1 VSPFENREVAVTGM
15 GIVSCLGIGTE
26 ACSRSLREGRSGIGL
41 DPERKAL
48 GFRSSLTGQVRG
60 FEPEKVLS
68 RKARKTMPE
77 VGVWAYAA
85 CEEARQM
92 AGLSPDDLRGP
103 AAGVIVG
110 NDSAAAATVEGIDR
124 TRADKT
130 TRLLGSGLVFQS
142 MTSSVSMNLST
153 LYGSQGASWTV
164 AAACSSGAHS
174 VGQAALLVATGLQDV
189 VLAGGAQ
196 EIDFEAFATFD
207 AINAFSVREDD
218 PERAPRP
225 FDRSRDGLVPSGGAA
240 MLVVESLER
249 ARRRGA
255 RVLARIAGYAFSCD
269 GEHISLANGKG
280 ALRCME
286 DALSRARLSPGEV
299 EYVNAHATGTPLG
312 DAIEARALAAVFGEK
327 NVPVSSTKSMSGH
340 ECWMA
345 GASELVY
352 SMIMMRDGFVAG
364 TRNLEDPDEAC
375 SGLFLPRSALERKP
389 RTVLS
394 NSFGFGGTN
403 AAIVLVADDEA

>member
-1 VSPFENREVAVTGM
+1 MTFQNREVVISGM
-15 GIVSCLGIGTE
+15 GVVSCLGIGVD
-26 ACSRSLREGRSGIGL
+26 AVSRSLREGRSGITL
-41 DPERKAL
+41 DAERKAL
-48 GFRSSLTGQVRG
+48 GFRSALTGKVVG
-60 FEPEKVLS
+60 FEPENYLS
-68 RKARKTMPE
+68 RKARKTLPE

-85 CEEARQM
+85 AEEARAM
-92 AGLSPDDLRGP
+92 AGLSMDDLRGP
-103 AAGVIVG
+103 SVGVIVG
-110 NDSAAAATVEGIDR
+110 NDSAAAATVEGIDK

-153 LYGSQGASWTV
+153 LYGAQGASWTL

-196 EIDFEAFATFD
+196 EINFAAFATFD
-207 AINAFSVREDD
+207 AINAFSTREEE
-218 PERAPRP
+218 PTRTPRP
-225 FDRSRDGLVPSGGAA
+225 FDRARDGLVPSGGAA
-240 MLVVESLER
+240 MLVVETLER
-249 ARRRGA
+249 ARKRGA
-255 RVLARIAGYAFSCD
+255 KVLARLAGYAFSCD

-286 DALSRARLSPGEV
+286 DALSRARLAAGEV
-299 EYVNAHATGTPLG
+299 EYVNAHATGTPQG
-312 DAIEARALAAVFGEK
+312 DAVEARALAALFGGK

-352 SMIMMRDGFVAG
+352 SLAMMRDGFVAPN
-364 TRNLEDPDEAC
+364 RNLESPDEAC
-375 SGLFLPRSALERKP
+375 EGLLLPREAFP
-389 RTVLS
+389 RRPRSVLS

-403 AAIVLVADDEA
+403 AAIVLVADDEKR

>member
-1 VSPFENREVAVTGM
+1 VSFENREVVITGM
-15 GIVSCLGIGTE
+15 GIVSCLGIGAD
-26 ACSRSLREGRSGIGL
+26 ACARSLREGRSGIAL

-48 GFRSSLTGQVRG
+48 GFRSSLTGKIVG
-60 FEPEKVLS
+60 FDPEKVLS

-85 CEEARQM
+85 SEEARQM

-103 AAGVIVG
+103 GAGVIVG
-110 NDSAAAATVEGIDR
+110 NDSAAAATVEGIDK

-153 LYGSQGASWTV
+153 LYGAQGASWTL

-196 EIDFEAFATFD
+196 EINFAAFATFD

-218 PERAPRP
+218 PERTPRP

-255 RVLARIAGYAFSCD
+255 RVLARVASYAFSCD
-269 GEHISLANGKG
+269 GDHISLANGKG

-286 DALSRARLSPGEV
+286 EALGRARLGAGEI
-299 EYVNAHATGTPLG
+299 EYVNAHATGTLQG
-312 DAIEARALAAVFGEK
+312 DAVEARALATLFGGRG
-327 NVPVSSTKSMSGH
+327 VPVSSTKSMSGH

-352 SMIMMRDGFVAG
+352 SILMMRDGFIAP

-375 SGLFLPRSALERKP
+375 QGLLLPREALP
-389 RTVLS
+389 RRPRSVLS

-403 AAIVLVADDEA
+403 AAIVLVADESSR

>member
-1 VSPFENREVAVTGM
+1 VSFQDREVVITGM
-15 GIVSCLGIGTE
+15 GIVSCLGVGVD
-26 ACSRSLREGRSGIGL
+26 ACSRSLREGRSGIVV
-41 DPERKAL
+41 DPERKTL
-48 GFRSSLTGQVRG
+48 GFRSALTGKITG
-60 FEPEKVLS
+60 FEPEKYLS

-77 VGVWAYAA
+77 VGVQAYAA
-85 CEEARQM
+85 AEEARLM
-92 AGLSPDDLRGP
+92 AGLAPDDLKGP
-103 AAGVIVG
+103 GAGIIIG
-110 NDSAAAATVEGIDR
+110 NDSAAAATVEGIDK

-153 LYGSQGASWTV
+153 LYGAQGASWTV

-196 EIDFEAFATFD
+196 ELNFAAFATFD
-207 AINAFSVREDD
+207 AINAFSTREDD
-218 PERAPRP
+218 PQRTPRP
-225 FDRSRDGLVPSGGAA
+225 FDKSRDGLVPSGGAA
-240 MLVVESLER
+240 VLVVESLER
-249 ARRRGA
+249 ARARGA
-255 RVLARIAGYAFSCD
+255 KVLARIASYAFSCD
-269 GEHISLANGKG
+269 GDHISLANGKG

-286 DALSRARLSPGEV
+286 DALRRARLAAGEI
-299 EYVNAHATGTPLG
+299 EYVNAHATGTPQG
-312 DAIEARALAAVFGEK
+312 DAVEARALAQLFGNK
-327 NVPVSSTKSMSGH
+327 DVPVSSTKSMSGH

-352 SMIMMRDGFVAG
+352 SLAMMRDGFVAPN
-364 TRNLEDPDEAC
+364 RNLEDPDEAC
-375 SGLFLPRSALERKP
+375 AGLLLPRAALERKP

-403 AAIVLVADDEA
+403 AAIVLVADAPA

>member
-1 VSPFENREVAVTGM
+1 MREAVITGVGVVS
-15 GIVSCLGIGTE
+15 SLGIGAD
-26 ACSRSLREGRSGIGL
+26 ACARSLREGRSGITV

-48 GFRSSLTGQVRG
+48 GFRSALTGKVVG
-60 FEPEKVLS
+60 FEPERLLS

-77 VGVWAYAA
+77 VGVWAHAA
-85 CEEARQM
+85 CEEARVM

-103 AAGVIVG
+103 GAGVIVG
-110 NDSAAAATVEGIDR
+110 NDSAAAATVEAIDR
-124 TRADKT
+124 CRADKT
-130 TRLLGSGLVFQS
+130 THMLGSGLVFQS

-153 LYGSQGASWTV
+153 LYGAQGASWTL

-174 VGQAALLVATGLQDV
+174 VGQAALLVAAGLQEV

-196 EIDFEAFATFD
+196 EINSAAFATFD
-207 AINAFSVREDD
+207 AINAFSLRESD
-218 PERAPRP
+218 PAGAPRP

-240 MLVVESLER
+240 MLVVESLES

-255 RVLARIAGYAFSCD
+255 RVLARVAGYAFSCD
-269 GEHISLANGKG
+269 GEHISLANGRG

-286 DALSRARLSPGEV
+286 DALRRAHLAAGEV
-299 EYVNAHATGTPLG
+299 EYVNAHATGTPQG
-312 DAIEARALAAVFGEK
+312 DAVEARALAQLFGGK
-327 NVPVSSTKSMSGH
+327 DVPVSSTKSMSGH

-352 SMIMMRDGFVAG
+352 AILMMRDGFVAP

-375 SGLFLPRSALERKP
+375 AGLLLPTKALERRP

-403 AAIVLVADDEA
+403 AAIVLVADRA